1 MNKQIFIINGSGGVG
16 KDSFIDMVNF
26 AESRILNKHI
36 KIGNYS
42 SVSKVKEIAKII
54 GWTGAKTERDR
65 KFLSDLKLLT
75 TEYNN
80 MPLNDMKEYADY
92 FLNVPKD
99 DARILFLHIREPEEI
114 AKAVNEFKE
123 YNVKTIL
130 VKRDSVKHITS
141 NMADE
146 NVYNYNYDIV
156 INNSGTIEDLKE
168 KAKYFLSDFLSS
180 LHNSIPNA
188 SRHPLG
194 IASNQQYLVGNMLI
208 IR

>member
-1 MNKQIFIINGSGGVG
+1 MNKQVFIINGSGGVG
-16 KDSFIDMVNF
+16 KDSFIDMVSF

-54 GWTGAKTERDR
+54 GWTDAKTEKDR

-92 FLNVPKD
+92 FMNVSKD
-99 DARILFLHIREPEEI
+99 DDVRMLFLHIREPEEI
-114 AKAVNEFKE
+114 AKAVDEFKE

-130 VKRDSVKHITS
+130 VKRDSIKHITS

-146 NVYNYNYDIV
+146 NVYNYDYDIV
-156 INNSGTIEDLKE
+156 INNNGTIENLKE
-168 KAKYFLSDFLSS
+168 KAKCFLYDFLNNIFENEYFLKCK
-180 LHNSIPNA
+180 
-188 SRHPLG
+188 
-194 IASNQQYLVGNMLI
+194 Y
-208 IR
+208 

>member
-168 KAKYFLSDFLSS
+168 KAKCFISDFLKGAFK
-180 LHNSIPNA
+180 NE
-188 SRHPLG
+188 
-194 IASNQQYLVGNMLI
+194 Y
-208 IR
+208 